1 MSDNVQ
7 LNPGTGGDLAAADD
21 IGGVKYQRVKLVLGD
36 DGAAEG
42 DVSSARPMP
51 ISVASLPLPSGAA
64 TEATLGGVQNLL
76 MRILQMLL
84 APLGFDKSLQRQR
97 STAIIESGTV
107 TTVTTVTGLTNINGF
122 NGDMLIRGQVNA
134 AWALNVRAR
143 IT

>member
-1 MSDNVQ
+1 MANNTT
-7 LNPGTGGDLAAADD
+7 LPGTGDVVRDIDKDGVKTQVMAID
-21 IGGVKYQRVKLVLGD
+21 IGGAGIEVLAD
-36 DGAAEG
+36 ANH
-42 DVSSARPMP
+42 PMP
-51 ISVASLPLPSGAA
+51 VADSAVGNFLW
-64 TEATLGGVQNLL
+64 
-76 MRILQMLL
+76 RILQMLM